1 MIQDFKM
8 TGREFLEVDTP
19 QQRLFLERFKRMEII
34 QKIFNELPKADQNLC
49 NHGSYFLAAN
59 SSLCGL
65 AGNNFFRNILHVR
78 QAAFISALP
87 MAVIPFL
94 STAAVYE
101 VFVREPLFSGELSC
115 EVCTVVRGG
124 LIGAAVGGLYPVF
137 LALPMNASL
146 AARYSSS
153 PLPGKENL
161 IRFWLTVAQ
170 PVFRKMSW
178 VVLVQALTGI
188 YLATKHHGIY
198 IKILEQM
205 NTRRDPEELE
215 A

>member
-1 MIQDFKM
+1 MA
-8 TGREFLEVDTP
+8 GREFFEPVSP
-19 QQRLFLERFKRMEII
+19 QQRLYLERFKEMEVI
-34 QKIFNELPKADQNLC
+34 QKILSELPKSDQNLC

-65 AGNNFFRNILHVR
+65 AANNFFRNILHVR
-78 QAAFISALP
+78 KASLVSALP

-94 STAAVYE
+94 STAAIYE
-101 VFVREPLFSGELSC
+101 VFVRDPIFSGDLNC
-115 EVCTVVRGG
+115 EVCAVIRGG
-124 LIGAAVGGLYPVF
+124 LIGAVVGGLYPVF
-137 LALPMNASL
+137 LALPVNAGL

-161 IRFWLTVAQ
+161 LRFWLTTAQ
-170 PVFRKMSW
+170 PVFRKTSFG
-178 VVLVQALTGI
+178 VLIQMLTGL

-198 IKILEQM
+198 VKILQHM
-205 NTRRDPEELE
+205 NASSDPEELQ

>member
-8 TGREFLEVDTP
+8 TGREFFEPDSP
-19 QQRLFLERFKRMEII
+19 AQRLYLERIKRMEII
-34 QKIFNELPKADQNLC
+34 QKLLNELPKTDQNLC
-49 NHGSYFLAAN
+49 NHGSYFLAGN

-65 AGNNFFRNILHVR
+65 TANNYFRKILNVR
-78 QAAFISALP
+78 KAAIVSALP

-101 VFVREPLFSGELSC
+101 VFVREPLFAGELNC

-124 LIGAAVGGLYPVF
+124 LVGAVVGGLYPIIM
-137 LALPMNASL
+137 ALPVNASL
-146 AARYSSS
+146 AARYASA

-161 IRFWLTVAQ
+161 LRFWLMVSQ
-170 PVFRKMSW
+170 PVFRKMSFG
-178 VVLVQALTGI
+178 VLIQVLTGL

-198 IKILEQM
+198 IKILENM
-205 NTRRDPEELE
+205 NPSRDPEELQD
-215 A
+215 

>member
-1 MIQDFKM
+1 M
-8 TGREFLEVDTP
+8 TGREFLEVDSP
-19 QQRLFLERFKRMEII
+19 QQRLFLERFKYMEIM
-34 QKIFNELPKADQNLC
+34 QKMLNELPKADQNLC

-65 AGNNFFRNILHVR
+65 AANNFFRNILHVR
-78 QAAFISALP
+78 RAAIASALP
-87 MAVIPFL
+87 MAVIPFI

-101 VFVREPLFSGELSC
+101 VFLRQPLFSGEINC
-115 EVCTVVRGG
+115 EVCAVVRGG
-124 LIGAAVGGLYPVF
+124 LIGAVVGGFYPV
-137 LALPMNASL
+137 LMALPVNASL

-161 IRFWLTVAQ
+161 LRFWLTVSQ
-170 PVFRKMSW
+170 PVFRKMSLG
-178 VVLVQALTGI
+178 VVIQALTGL

-198 IKILEQM
+198 VKIMERM
-205 NTRRDPEELE
+205 STAGRDPEELQ

>member
-1 MIQDFKM
+1 M
-8 TGREFLEVDTP
+8 TGREFLELDSVR
-19 QQRLFLERFKRMEII
+19 QSLYLERLRRMELI
-34 QKIFNELPKADQNLC
+34 QQTFNELPKADQNFC

-65 AGNNFFRNILHVR
+65 AANNFFRNILHVR
-78 QAAFISALP
+78 RAPIVSGMP

-94 STAAVYE
+94 STVAVYE
-101 VFVREPLFSGELSC
+101 VFVRQALFSGELNC
-115 EVCTVVRGG
+115 EVCAVVRGG
-124 LIGAAVGGLYPVF
+124 LIGAVVGGLYPVF

-146 AARYSSS
+146 AARFSSS

-161 IRFWLTVAQ
+161 LRYWLTTAR
-170 PVFRKMSW
+170 PVFRKMSLG
-178 VVLVQALTGI
+178 VLIQGLTGL

-198 IKILEQM
+198 VKILQQM
-205 NTRRDPEELE
+205 NAASRDPEELQ

>member
-1 MIQDFKM
+1 QLLK
-8 TGREFLEVDTP
+8 
-19 QQRLFLERFKRMEII
+19 RLPFFHR
-34 QKIFNELPKADQNLC
+34 NLC

-65 AGNNFFRNILHVR
+65 VANNFFRNILHIR
-78 QAAFISALP
+78 RAFFVSALP
-87 MAVIPFL
+87 MAVVPFL

-101 VFVREPLFSGELSC
+101 VFVRDALFSGDLNC
-115 EVCTVVRGG
+115 EVCAVVRGG
-124 LIGAAVGGLYPVF
+124 LIGAVVGGLYPV
-137 LALPMNASL
+137 LLTLPLNASL

-161 IRFWLTVAQ
+161 LRFWVTTAQ
-170 PVFRKMSW
+170 PVFRKMSLG
-178 VVLVQALTGI
+178 VLVQLLTGL

-198 IKILEQM
+198 IKILQQM
-205 NTRRDPEELE
+205 NTSRDPEELE

>member
-1 MIQDFKM
+1 M
-8 TGREFLEVDTP
+8 TGREFLEPYSP
-19 QQRLFLERFKRMEII
+19 QQRLYLERFKQMEVI
-34 QKIFNELPKADQNLC
+34 QKILNELPKADQNLC

-59 SSLCGL
+59 ASICGL
-65 AGNNFFRNILHVR
+65 AANNFFRNILHVR
-78 QAAFISALP
+78 RAFIVSALP

-101 VFVREPLFSGELSC
+101 VFVHEPLFSGQLNC
-115 EVCTVVRGG
+115 EVCAVVRGG
-124 LIGAAVGGLYPVF
+124 LVGAVVGGLYPVF
-137 LALPMNASL
+137 LALPLSASL

-161 IRFWLTVAQ
+161 LRFWLSVSQ

-178 VVLVQALTGI
+178 AVLVQALTGL

-198 IKILEQM
+198 VKILQQM
-205 NTRRDPEELE
+205 NTSRDTEELQ

>member
-1 MIQDFKM
+1 MIQDFEM
-8 TGREFLEVDTP
+8 TGREFLELNSP
-19 QQRLFLERFKRMEII
+19 RQSLHLEKLKQMEFMLKLFDG
-34 QKIFNELPKADQNLC
+34 LPKEDQNLF
-49 NHGSYFLAAN
+49 NHGSYFLAGN

-65 AGNNFFRNILHVR
+65 AANNFFRRTLNITKARFV
-78 QAAFISALP
+78 SALP

-101 VFVREPLFSGELSC
+101 VFLRQPLLLGDLNC

-124 LIGAAVGGLYPVF
+124 LIGAVVGGLYPF
-137 LALPMNASL
+137 LLALPVNASL

-161 IRFWLTVAQ
+161 LRFWHRASQ
-170 PVFRKMSW
+170 PVFKKMSFGI
-178 VVLVQALTGI
+178 LVQLLTGI

-198 IKILEQM
+198 IKMLQQIKP
-205 NTRRDPEELE
+205 NRDPEELE